1 MLNIILFCF
10 YIGRWKCVECFFY
23 RHHRN
28 YKSNLYRKKFVWV
41 DLHICRFFDHHN
53 IDIVGAQHAL
63 LIYNFSRLFQARC
76 IITHAFTQP
85 LKKSIYTRLN
95 FTKMLLNLTRFA
107 SKQHWIIMLENARKK
122 IQPHHPSFIKKYKQ
136 QKRMVNK
143 QN

>member
-10 YIGRWKCVECFFY
+10 YIGSVLSAFSIVIIETTGINQTYTAK
-23 RHHRN
+23 
-28 YKSNLYRKKFVWV
+28 NLYGQ
-41 DLHICRFFDHHN
+41 ICRFFDHHN

-107 SKQHWIIMLENARKK
+107 SKQHWIMAQCKK
-122 IQPHHPSFIKKYKQ
+122 KTRAKRYTPHHPSFIKKYKQ